1 MLCKQRVEVERQE
14 QAVKFLDEFSWL
26 NHIAVFPL
34 PGSLQTAEE
43 VFGSRSRGAMWPS
56 GLRRL
61 TLAADEFAI
70 SSSVNSQP
78 DSEQFSDLALSFWPA
93 DKGAM
98 SDEINLSLRLS
109 QPAETGQIVP
119 QINLSLN
126 VNFLS
131 SLSVFELK
139 TKHVDVTRLL
149 KSMGQADRFEQHR
162 FSDVDMELTG
172 AFEGH
177 SLTLLSGEMS
187 SSQGSFSFKNGN
199 KQLTSDYSNLRAKLD
214 YNAAEDIMII
224 HNLSARLAT
233 SRLSG
238 WQENYSL
245 FTLMS

>member
-1 MLCKQRVEVERQE
+1 MSLRSHL
-14 QAVKFLDEFSWL
+14 QA
-26 NHIAVFPL
+26 
-34 PGSLQTAEE
+34 
-43 VFGSRSRGAMWPS
+43 
-56 GLRRL
+56 
-61 TLAADEFAI
+61 
-70 SSSVNSQP
+70 NSQK

-93 DKGAM
+93 DKRAM

-109 QPAETGQIVP
+109 QPAETGQIIP

-187 SSQGSFSFKNGN
+187 SSQGSFSFQNGN
-199 KQLTSDYSNLRAKLD
+199 KQLTSDYSNLQAKLD

-238 WQENYSL
+238 WQENYFL